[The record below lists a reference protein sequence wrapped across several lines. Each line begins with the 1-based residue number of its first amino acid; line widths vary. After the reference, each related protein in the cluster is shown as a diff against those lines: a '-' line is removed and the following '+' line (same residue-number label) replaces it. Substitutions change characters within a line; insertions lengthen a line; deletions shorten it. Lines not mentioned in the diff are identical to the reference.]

1 MNGENE
7 NCILLFVKYPVA
19 GQVKTRLAEH
29 VGQNVATDLY
39 KSFVAD
45 ILTTLHTL
53 SVNFKIV
60 FCPPDAENQFQ
71 QWLGEKYSYAP
82 QIGLDLGQRMK
93 NAFLQAFNEGFNK
106 VVIIGSDS
114 PDLPA
119 EYLELAFK
127 AFKTNDVVLGPS
139 SDGGYYLI
147 GFVKDKFSP
156 EVFER
161 ICWSTE
167 NVFEQTINTLKHSKH
182 KLYVLPL
189 WHDIDTSADLNE
201 LIKRNRRTAFN
212 QSETFTSIGKT
223 QGQIAKEG
231 K

>member
-19 GQVKTRLAEH
+19 GQVKTRLAEQLNRDA
-29 VGQNVATDLY
+29 VVDLY
-39 KSFVAD
+39 RSFVTD
-45 ILTTLHTL
+45 TLTTLENLNAHL
-53 SVNFKIV
+53 EIV
-60 FCPPDAENQFQ
+60 FDPPNIEGQFK
-71 QWLGEKYSYAP
+71 QWLGEEYWYVP

-93 NAFLQAFNEGFNK
+93 NASLQAFNEGFNK

-156 EVFER
+156 EVFDR

-212 QSETFTSIGKT
+212 QSETFTSIRRT

>member
-1 MNGENE
+1 MNGENK
-7 NCILLFVKYPVA
+7 NCILFFIKYPSA
-19 GQVKTRLAEH
+19 GEVKTRLAKH
-29 VGQNVATDLY
+29 LVPDIAADLY
-39 KSFVAD
+39 KNFVEDVLA
-45 ILTTLHTL
+45 TLQDL
-53 SVNFKIV
+53 NISFKI
-60 FCPPDAENQFQ
+60 FFAPSDAQEKFRK
-71 QWLGEKYSYAP
+71 WLGKKYSYVL
-82 QIGLDLGQRMK
+82 QIGQDLGQRMK
-93 NAFLQAFNEGFNK
+93 NAFLHTFTEGFNS

-119 EYLELAFK
+119 EYLELAFH
-127 AFKTNDVVLGPS
+127 ALDTNDVVIGPS

-156 EVFER
+156 EVFDR

-212 QSETFTSIGKT
+212 QSETFTSIRKT